1 LGNEKVF
8 QVKLRIY
15 PLESVMATA
24 FVFIDECYVFLD
36 KSEKDSIDVR
46 LRGKPD
52 TTADAFKRVVG
63 EFENELLNQALRLKV
78 SKRTEKIRDAIV
90 HRALYSSM
98 SQSVDLG
105 LDDDDD
111 VDFLDD
117 PLGIAVPWEEK
128 YSKEDDKEGKETE

>member
-1 LGNEKVF
+1 MGNEKVL
-8 QVKLRIY
+8 QVNQRIY
-15 PLESVMATA
+15 PLESVLATA

-36 KSEKDSIDVR
+36 KPEKNSISVR

-52 TTADAFKRVVG
+52 TTPEAFERVVG
-63 EFENELLNQALRLKV
+63 EFENELMNQSLRLKV

-98 SQSVDLG
+98 PQSMDLG

-111 VDFLDD
+111 GDYLDD